1 MKYFYEVQIFSN
13 KYHYFFRQG
22 YFYVA
27 KKLVETWFNYFQ
39 LS

>member
-1 MKYFYEVQIFSN
+1 MKYAYEVEIFSN
-13 KYHYFFRQG
+13 KYRFFRQG

-27 KKLVETWFNYFQ
+27 KKLVEKWFSCFQ